1 MATRTKQHALR
12 RGESRRC
19 SWHSSC
25 APSTKSQ
32 AIGLVL
38 PDGNVR
44 IGTSGAEGDF
54 ASGPPG

>member
-1 MATRTKQHALR
+1 M
-12 RGESRRC
+12 
-19 SWHSSC
+19 
-25 APSTKSQ
+25 TKSQ

-44 IGTSGAEGDF
+44 GRTIGAEDF